1 MKFNLPE
8 VIVDQ
13 ILEIY
18 WYDKFK
24 NTVLLEIKKL
34 NFYIKEINH
43 FMNNNFFNSNG
54 EDDILII
61 KNLIEYNNKIYNI
74 FNYLPYKKIIFYNN
88 YNLKYCYF
96 NKNNNTFNNISKNLQ
111 LIANYS
117 IIYGH
122 FNNRFRYFYR
132 FILLSRE

>member
-54 EDDILII
+54 
-61 KNLIEYNNKIYNI
+61 
-74 FNYLPYKKIIFYNN
+74 
-88 YNLKYCYF
+88 
-96 NKNNNTFNNISKNLQ
+96 
-111 LIANYS
+111 
-117 IIYGH
+117 
-122 FNNRFRYFYR
+122 
-132 FILLSRE
+132 